1 MITKAV
7 IPAAGFGTRFLPATK
22 SQPKEMLP
30 IVDKPVIQYLVEEAV
45 ASGIKEIIIVTGRGK
60 RAIEDHFDVS
70 WELESALIKKEEQK
84 LLAEVQKIS
93 RLAEFIYVRQPEPLG
108 DGDAIL
114 HAKKILKDEPFVV
127 MFGDSI
133 IDSPTPATQQLIDAF
148 KKTGNITIG
157 VTNVTKEEVKSYGI
171 VKPEKT
177 SGKVLGG
184 EKTFRITEMVEKPS
198 KEKAPS
204 TLAIVGKYVV
214 TPDIFEA
221 LEKVRFERGKDSKK
235 ELRLIDGLRKLAE
248 KQDIYGHLLDGT
260 FYDTGDKFGMV
271 KATIHYALKNP
282 ELAEK
287 LKKFMKTKI

>member
-1 MITKAV
+1 
-7 IPAAGFGTRFLPATK
+7 
-22 SQPKEMLP
+22 
-30 IVDKPVIQYLVEEAV
+30 
-45 ASGIKEIIIVTGRGK
+45 
-60 RAIEDHFDVS
+60 
-70 WELESALIKKEEQK
+70 
-84 LLAEVQKIS
+84 
-93 RLAEFIYVRQPEPLG
+93 
-108 DGDAIL
+108 
-114 HAKKILKDEPFVV
+114 

-235 ELRLIDGLRKLAE
+235 ELRLIDGLRELAK

-260 FYDTGDKFGMV
+260 FYDTGDKFGML

>member
-1 MITKAV
+1 
-7 IPAAGFGTRFLPATK
+7 
-22 SQPKEMLP
+22 MLP

-70 WELESALIKKEEQK
+70 WELESALIKKEEQE
-84 LLAEVQKIS
+84 LLREVRKIS

-127 MFGDSI
+127 IFGDSI
-133 IDSPTPATQQLIDAF
+133 IDSEVPATKQLIDSF
-148 KKTGNITIG
+148 KKTREITIG
-157 VTNVTKEEVKSYGI
+157 VTNVTKEEVSSYGI
-171 VKPEKT
+171 VKPEKA
-177 SGKVLGG
+177 SHKIPAGG
-184 EKTFRITEMVEKPS
+184 ETFRIAEMVEKPS

-204 TLAIVGKYVV
+204 TLAMVGKYVV

-221 LEKVRFERGKDSKK
+221 LEKVRSERGKVSGSGRK

-260 FYDTGDKFGMV
+260 FYDTGDKFGML

-287 LKKFMKTKI
+287 LKKFMKTKF